1 MEIKWRLK
9 VKNYYSKK
17 KKTKKIV
24 KEMTPT
30 NSPEDES
37 KKITKTASG
46 YGMMKKEKKVKKVK
60 DTK

>member
-1 MEIKWRLK
+1 M
-9 VKNYYSKK
+9 NQ
-17 KKTKKIV
+17 
-24 KEMTPT
+24 
-30 NSPEDES
+30 